1 MIDAWACAKV
11 GIRTPVRNPF
21 SPHPAEQVLSPS
33 VALGTTLDTA
43 FVSLIAH
50 EIRSPLSAIRG
61 AVALL
66 GDHHERLSPER
77 RGELLTVVDD
87 STLQI
92 DRVVQ
97 DLMVL
102 SRLNDGA
109 LAIEPVDV
117 DIAKIVRDVARALNS
132 RFPERAVMIALEDD
146 VPAVYADAIR
156 VRQIVTNL
164 VANAISY
171 SREKTTVI
179 VSIVRDGDRVRTSVF
194 NEGLGIPPN
203 EQAKLFTPFAILSER
218 TAESTGLGLFI
229 AKGLVEAMHG
239 AIGFSTH
246 PGEHVLFWFTLPF
259 GLGARAAPPVGE
271 PLADALR

>member
-1 MIDAWACAKV
+1 M
-11 GIRTPVRNPF
+11 
-21 SPHPAEQVLSPS
+21 
-33 VALGTTLDTA
+33 GTTLDTP

-50 EIRSPLSAIRG
+50 EMRSPLSTIRG

-66 GDHHERLSPER
+66 GDHHEHLSAER
-77 RGELLTVVDD
+77 RGELLAVIDD
-87 STLQI
+87 STLHI
-92 DRVVQ
+92 DRVIQ

-109 LAIEPVDV
+109 LAIEPIDV
-117 DIAKIVRDVARALNS
+117 DLVKVIQDVARALNS
-132 RFPERAVMIALEDD
+132 RFPERAVTIALEDD

-171 SREKTTVI
+171 SQETSTVI
-179 VSIVRDGDRVRTSVF
+179 VSIIRDDDRVRTSIF
-194 NEGLGIPPN
+194 NEGHGIPPS
-203 EQAKLFTPFAILSER
+203 EQAKLFTPFATLSAR

-239 AIGFSTH
+239 TIGFSTQ
-246 PGEHVLFWFTLPF
+246 PGEHALFWFTLPI
-259 GLGARAAPPVGE
+259 GGGVTSTPPVKE
-271 PLADALR
+271 KRSHALS